1 MCSAKVSACHV
12 IDRGNAVPKKV
23 ITGREL
29 PFSEP
34 SRRNPTQQRSR
45 ERQERILAVATQLI
59 ATKGSDSLKMS
70 EIAERSEISIGSL
83 YQYFPDKSSV
93 IRTLAER
100 YNAES
105 RRCIEAALGAVQD
118 AQGLREAYSDLL
130 EQYYDIV
137 QAEPVMRDI
146 WSGMQADKQ
155 LLALELQESRVA
167 GRLLADAMLR
177 VFPDSD
183 AQQVADAAFLIWQ
196 MGEATMRLAITC
208 APAEGRRLVEAFKRM
223 SLAEI
228 MRPASQHSAG
238 SLISSGSSDV
248 DPAVD

>member
-1 MCSAKVSACHV
+1 MS
-12 IDRGNAVPKKV
+12 RYRPGFPPVPKKT
-23 ITGREL
+23 ITEREQAV
-29 PFSEP
+29 SEP

-45 ERQERILAVATQLI
+45 ERQERILAVATKLI

-100 YNAES
+100 FNAES
-105 RRCIEAALGAVQD
+105 RRCIETALVAVQD

-130 EQYYDIV
+130 EQYYDIA

-155 LLALELQESRVA
+155 LLALELEESRVA

-177 VFPDSD
+177 VFPGSD
-183 AQQVADAAFLIWQ
+183 TQQVADTAFLIWQ
-196 MGEATMRLAITC
+196 LGEATMRLASTC
-208 APAEGRRLVEAFKRM
+208 VPEEGRRLFEAFKRM
-223 SLAEI
+223 SLAEV
-228 MRPASQHSAG
+228 MAPSSA
-238 SLISSGSSDV
+238 LISSGSNEV
-248 DPAVD
+248 DPAVE

>member
-1 MCSAKVSACHV
+1 MGGANVSACHV
-12 IDRGNAVPKKV
+12 IDRGNAVPKKAT
-23 ITGREL
+23 TGREH

-34 SRRNPTQQRSR
+34 TRRNPTQQRSR

-83 YQYFPDKSSV
+83 YQYFPDKSAV

-100 YNAES
+100 FNAES
-105 RRCIEAALGAVQD
+105 RRCIEAALAAVED
-118 AQGLREAYSDLL
+118 AQGLSEAYSDLL
-130 EQYYDIV
+130 EQYYDIA
-137 QAEPVMRDI
+137 QAEPAMRDI

-155 LLALELQESRVA
+155 LLALELEESRVA

-177 VFPDSD
+177 VFPGSD

-196 MGEATMRLAITC
+196 LGEATMRLAISC
-208 APAEGRRLVEAFKRM
+208 APEEGRRLFEAFKRM

-228 MRPASQHSAG
+228 MKHANMNTGPSRA
-238 SLISSGSSDV
+238 
-248 DPAVD
+248 DPVVE

>member
-1 MCSAKVSACHV
+1 MLFF
-12 IDRGNAVPKKV
+12 GENAVPKKTT
-23 ITGREL
+23 TGREQ

-34 SRRNPTQQRSR
+34 ARRTPTQQRSR

-59 ATKGSDSLKMS
+59 ASKGSDSLKMS

-105 RRCIEAALGAVQD
+105 RRCIEAALVAVQD
-118 AQGLREAYSDLL
+118 AHGLRAAYSDLL

-155 LLALELQESRVA
+155 LLALELEESRVA

-177 VFPDSD
+177 VFPGSEV
-183 AQQVADAAFLIWQ
+183 QQVADTAFLIWQ

-208 APAEGRRLVEAFKRM
+208 APEEGRRLFEAFKRI

-228 MRPASQHSAG
+228 MRPERLHSLE
-238 SLISSGSSDV
+238 SLIGSGSSEV